1 VCENSGSLDRFASPI
16 PFELRCTP
24 MSPRSSSTLFSFC
37 STIAS
42 RVLTYAAQ
50 VTIPMLIV
58 ATLPLAAQ
66 AEAQAQEVRIGI
78 VNTER
83 ILRDSA
89 PAKAAELKL
98 KQEFVKRDE
107 ELQKLASR
115 LKETNDKLERD
126 SAVLAENER
135 TKRQREAAELDR
147 ELQRRTREFR
157 EDVNQRKNEELSQ
170 VVERSRKVIRQVAEQ
185 EKYDLVVEDAIYFN
199 ARIDITDKVLRALN
213 GSK

>member
-1 VCENSGSLDRFASPI
+1 
-16 PFELRCTP
+16 
-24 MSPRSSSTLFSFC
+24 MSHRPSRALFSVR
-37 STIAS
+37 SIIES
-42 RVLTYAAQ
+42 RVLMQAAQ

-89 PAKAAELKL
+89 PAKAAEIKL

-107 ELQKLASR
+107 ELQKLAAR

-126 SAVLAENER
+126 SAVLAETDR

-213 GSK
+213 GTK

>member
-1 VCENSGSLDRFASPI
+1 MSLR
-16 PFELRCTP
+16 L
-24 MSPRSSSTLFSFC
+24 SSAIYSVGFPPTV
-37 STIAS
+37 
-42 RVLTYAAQ
+42 RVLGRAAR
-50 VTIPMLIV
+50 VAVPSLI
-58 ATLPLAAQ
+58 AAVLSF
-66 AEAQAQEVRIGI
+66 AAHAQAQTPEVRIGI

-107 ELQKLASR
+107 ELQKLAAR
-115 LKETNDKLERD
+115 LKETTEKLERD
-126 SAVLAENER
+126 AAVLAEADRN
-135 TKRQREAAELDR
+135 KRQREAAELDR
-147 ELQRRTREFR
+147 ELQRRQREFR
-157 EDVNQRKNEELSQ
+157 EDVNQRKNEELAQ

-213 GSK
+213 GTK

>member
-1 VCENSGSLDRFASPI
+1 
-16 PFELRCTP
+16 
-24 MSPRSSSTLFSFC
+24 MSPRSSSTLFSFG
-37 STIAS
+37 SIVAS

-107 ELQKLASR
+107 ELQKLAAR

-199 ARIDITDKVLRALN
+199 GRIDITDKVLRALN

>member
-1 VCENSGSLDRFASPI
+1 MSLR
-16 PFELRCTP
+16 L
-24 MSPRSSSTLFSFC
+24 SSALFSVGFPM
-37 STIAS
+37 TA
-42 RVLTYAAQ
+42 RVLVRATQIAAP
-50 VTIPMLIV
+50 TIFAAI
-58 ATLPLAAQ
+58 LPFAAK
-66 AEAQAQEVRIGI
+66 AQAQTPEVRIGI

-107 ELQKLASR
+107 ELQKLAAR
-115 LKETNDKLERD
+115 LKETTEKLERD
-126 SAVLAENER
+126 SAVLAEADRN
-135 TKRQREAAELDR
+135 KRQREAAELDR
-147 ELQRRTREFR
+147 ELQRRQREFR

-213 GSK
+213 GTK

>member
-1 VCENSGSLDRFASPI
+1 
-16 PFELRCTP
+16 
-24 MSPRSSSTLFSFC
+24 MSPRSSSTQFSFY

-199 ARIDITDKVLRALN
+199 GRIDITDKVLRALN

>member
-1 VCENSGSLDRFASPI
+1 MSL
-16 PFELRCTP
+16 
-24 MSPRSSSTLFSFC
+24 RSSSTLFSIG

-42 RVLTYAAQ
+42 RVLMHAAQ

-83 ILRDSA
+83 ILRDSS

-107 ELQKLASR
+107 ELQKLAAR

-126 SAVLAENER
+126 SAVLAETDR

-199 ARIDITDKVLRALN
+199 GRIDITDKVLRALN

>member
-1 VCENSGSLDRFASPI
+1 MSLRSFRALFFVGSA
-16 PFELRCTP
+16 
-24 MSPRSSSTLFSFC
+24 
-37 STIAS
+37 IAS
-42 RVLTYAAQ
+42 RVLAHAAQ

-107 ELQKLASR
+107 ELQKLAAR

-126 SAVLAENER
+126 SAVLAETDR

-157 EDVNQRKNEELSQ
+157 EDVNQRKNEELAQ

>member
-1 VCENSGSLDRFASPI
+1 MSL
-16 PFELRCTP
+16 
-24 MSPRSSSTLFSFC
+24 RSSSALFSIG

-42 RVLTYAAQ
+42 RVLMHSAQ

-83 ILRDSA
+83 ILRDSS

-107 ELQKLASR
+107 ELQKLAAR

-126 SAVLAENER
+126 SAVLAETDR

>member
-1 VCENSGSLDRFASPI
+1 MSLR
-16 PFELRCTP
+16 
-24 MSPRSSSTLFSFC
+24 SPRALLSVG
-37 STIAS
+37 STIAG
-42 RVLTYAAQ
+42 RVLTHAAQ
-50 VTIPMLIV
+50 VAIPMLIG

-89 PAKAAELKL
+89 PAKAAEIKL

-107 ELQKLASR
+107 ELQKLAAR

-126 SAVLAENER
+126 SAVLAETDR

>member
-1 VCENSGSLDRFASPI
+1 
-16 PFELRCTP
+16 

>member
-1 VCENSGSLDRFASPI
+1 LLSVG
-16 PFELRCTP
+16 
-24 MSPRSSSTLFSFC
+24 
-37 STIAS
+37 STIAGS
-42 RVLTYAAQ
+42 VLTHAAQ
-50 VTIPMLIV
+50 VTIPMLIG

-89 PAKAAELKL
+89 PAKAAEIKL

-107 ELQKLASR
+107 ELQKLAAR

-126 SAVLAENER
+126 SAVLAETDRN
-135 TKRQREAAELDR
+135 KRQREAAELDR

>member
-1 VCENSGSLDRFASPI
+1 MSL
-16 PFELRCTP
+16 
-24 MSPRSSSTLFSFC
+24 RSSSTLFSIG

-42 RVLTYAAQ
+42 RVLMHAAQ

-83 ILRDSA
+83 ILRDSS

-107 ELQKLASR
+107 ELQKLAAR

-126 SAVLAENER
+126 SAVLAETDR

>member
-1 VCENSGSLDRFASPI
+1 MSL
-16 PFELRCTP
+16 
-24 MSPRSSSTLFSFC
+24 RSSSTLFSFG

-50 VTIPMLIV
+50 VTIPMLVV

-107 ELQKLASR
+107 ELQKLAAR

-126 SAVLAENER
+126 SAVLAETDR

-157 EDVNQRKNEELSQ
+157 EDVNQRINEELSQ

-199 ARIDITDKVLRALN
+199 GRIDITDKVLRALN

>member
-1 VCENSGSLDRFASPI
+1 MILRSPH
-16 PFELRCTP
+16 
-24 MSPRSSSTLFSFC
+24 TLFSFGL
-37 STIAS
+37 TIAS

-50 VTIPMLIV
+50 VTIPVLIV

-199 ARIDITDKVLRALN
+199 GRIDITDKVLRALN

>member
-1 VCENSGSLDRFASPI
+1 MSLR
-16 PFELRCTP
+16 
-24 MSPRSSSTLFSFC
+24 SPRALLSVG
-37 STIAS
+37 STIAV
-42 RVLTYAAQ
+42 RVLTHAAQ
-50 VTIPMLIV
+50 VTIPMLVV

-89 PAKAAELKL
+89 PAKAAEIKL

-107 ELQKLASR
+107 ELQKLAAR

-126 SAVLAENER
+126 SAVLAETDRN
-135 TKRQREAAELDR
+135 KRQREAAELDR

>member
-1 VCENSGSLDRFASPI
+1 MSL
-16 PFELRCTP
+16 
-24 MSPRSSSTLFSFC
+24 RSSSTLFSIG

-42 RVLTYAAQ
+42 RVLMHAAQ

-83 ILRDSA
+83 ILRDSS

-107 ELQKLASR
+107 ELQKRAAR

-126 SAVLAENER
+126 SAVLAETDR

>member
-1 VCENSGSLDRFASPI
+1 MSL
-16 PFELRCTP
+16 
-24 MSPRSSSTLFSFC
+24 RSSSALFSIG

-42 RVLTYAAQ
+42 RVLMHAAQ

-83 ILRDSA
+83 ILRDSS

-107 ELQKLASR
+107 ELQKLAAR

-126 SAVLAENER
+126 SAVLAETDR
-135 TKRQREAAELDR
+135 MKRQREAAELDR

>member
-1 VCENSGSLDRFASPI
+1 MSLR
-16 PFELRCTP
+16 
-24 MSPRSSSTLFSFC
+24 SPRVLFSVG
-37 STIAS
+37 STIAG
-42 RVLTYAAQ
+42 RVLTHAAQ

-83 ILRDSA
+83 ILRDSS

-107 ELQKLASR
+107 ELQKLAAR

-126 SAVLAENER
+126 SAVLAETDR

>member
-1 VCENSGSLDRFASPI
+1 MSLR
-16 PFELRCTP
+16 
-24 MSPRSSSTLFSFC
+24 SPRALFSVG
-37 STIAS
+37 STIAG
-42 RVLTYAAQ
+42 RALTYAAQ
-50 VTIPMLIV
+50 VTIPMLIG

-66 AEAQAQEVRIGI
+66 AEAQAQEFRIGI

-107 ELQKLASR
+107 ELQKLAAR

-126 SAVLAENER
+126 SAVLAETDR

>member
-1 VCENSGSLDRFASPI
+1 MSLRLSSAMFSVGFPLTARGLGRAARVAVPTIFAAI
-16 PFELRCTP
+16 LPF
-24 MSPRSSSTLFSFC
+24 
-37 STIAS
+37 
-42 RVLTYAAQ
+42 
-50 VTIPMLIV
+50 
-58 ATLPLAAQ
+58 AAQ
-66 AEAQAQEVRIGI
+66 AQAQTPEVRIGI

-107 ELQKLASR
+107 ELQKLAAR
-115 LKETNDKLERD
+115 LKETTEKLERD
-126 SAVLAENER
+126 AAVLAEADRN
-135 TKRQREAAELDR
+135 KRQREAAELDR
-147 ELQRRTREFR
+147 EWQRRQREFR
-157 EDVNQRKNEELSQ
+157 EDVNQRKNEELAQ

-213 GSK
+213 GTK

>member
-1 VCENSGSLDRFASPI
+1 MSLR
-16 PFELRCTP
+16 L
-24 MSPRSSSTLFSFC
+24 SSAMFSVGSTL
-37 STIAS
+37 AV
-42 RVLTYAAQ
+42 RVLERAAQ
-50 VTIPMLIV
+50 VTVPMLIA

-66 AEAQAQEVRIGI
+66 AQGQVPEVRIGI

-107 ELQKLASR
+107 ELQKLAAR
-115 LKETNDKLERD
+115 LKETTEKLERD
-126 SAVLAENER
+126 AAVLAEADRN
-135 TKRQREAAELDR
+135 KRQREAAELDR
-147 ELQRRTREFR
+147 ELQRRQREFR
-157 EDVNQRKNEELSQ
+157 EDVNQRKNEELAQ

-213 GSK
+213 GTK

>member
-1 VCENSGSLDRFASPI
+1 
-16 PFELRCTP
+16 

-199 ARIDITDKVLRALN
+199 GRIDITDKVLRALN

>member
-1 VCENSGSLDRFASPI
+1 
-16 PFELRCTP
+16 
-24 MSPRSSSTLFSFC
+24 MLFSIG

-42 RVLTYAAQ
+42 RVLTQAAQ

-107 ELQKLASR
+107 ELQKLAAR

-126 SAVLAENER
+126 SAVLAETDR

-157 EDVNQRKNEELSQ
+157 DDVNQRKNEELSQ

>member
-1 VCENSGSLDRFASPI
+1 MSL
-16 PFELRCTP
+16 
-24 MSPRSSSTLFSFC
+24 RSSSTLFSIG

-42 RVLTYAAQ
+42 RVLMHAAQ

-83 ILRDSA
+83 ILRDSS

-107 ELQKLASR
+107 ELQKLAAR

-126 SAVLAENER
+126 SAVLAETDR
-135 TKRQREAAELDR
+135 MKRQREAAELDR